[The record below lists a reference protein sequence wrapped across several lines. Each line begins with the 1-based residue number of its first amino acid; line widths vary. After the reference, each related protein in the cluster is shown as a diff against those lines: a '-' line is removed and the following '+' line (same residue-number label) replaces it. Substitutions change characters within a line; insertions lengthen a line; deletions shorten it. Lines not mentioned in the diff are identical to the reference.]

1 MFLIWFFIMG
11 VCAFCSFWF
20 LCNKRPGLS
29 ILNGIGSLISFALF
43 IPSWT
48 NILIESG
55 KNPMFLGVKR
65 YPGIVAFICAIVV
78 LNILFMILAAAK
90 IRKNKKAKNSG

>member
-1 MFLIWFFIMG
+1 MFLICFFIMG
-11 VCAFCSFWF
+11 VCAFCAFWF

-29 ILNGIGSLISFALF
+29 ILNGIGSLIAFILF
-43 IPSWT
+43 VPSWR

-55 KNPMFLGVKR
+55 KNPFFLGVKR

-90 IRKNKKAKNSG
+90 IRKNKKAKNSD